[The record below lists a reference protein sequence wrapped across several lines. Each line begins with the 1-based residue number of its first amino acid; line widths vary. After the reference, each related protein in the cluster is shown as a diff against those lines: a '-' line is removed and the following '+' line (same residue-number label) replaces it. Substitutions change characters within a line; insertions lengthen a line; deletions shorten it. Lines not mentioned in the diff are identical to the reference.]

1 MLFFKKRWELIAHGH
16 SFVKSKER
24 KLLLSLFSKE
34 KRSKERW
41 ERFAFEHK
49 KGNNSKKT
57 VKKMVKTTNFFER
70 ITSESLT
77 LIFFK
82 SEKSDSLLVALFSRV
97 TRVIHKQLLFFK
109 ERRERITL
117 GCSLKIAI
125 LS

>member
-1 MLFFKKRWELIAHGH
+1 
-16 SFVKSKER
+16 
-24 KLLLSLFSKE
+24 
-34 KRSKERW
+34 
-41 ERFAFEHK
+41 
-49 KGNNSKKT
+49 
-57 VKKMVKTTNFFER
+57 MVKTKNFFER

-82 SEKSDSLLVALFSRV
+82 SEKSDSFLVALLSRV

-109 ERRERITL
+109 ERQERITL